1 MKKRHVSLV
10 TPLLSFALVVA
21 VGLILA
27 GWFVVTAEPI
37 RTPYIAPYELPADM
51 QESDRAVQSALQ
63 APLFWESRTAEVD
76 DTGSAEDVV
85 SDTHVDG
92 FRLLGV
98 LGETALVQKGK
109 DDPVR
114 KLRVGETLEGYAVE
128 SISGQGVVLV
138 SAGRRVELAI
148 KSQRPSSIVL
158 QPVN

>member
-1 MKKRHVSLV
+1 MKRYVSLA

-63 APLFWESRTAEVD
+63 APLFWESRTAESDQVD
-76 DTGSAEDVV
+76 GVEEVV
-85 SDTHVDG
+85 SEANIDG

-98 LGETALVQKGK
+98 LGETVLVQKGK

-114 KLRVGETLEGYAVE
+114 KLRVGETLDGYAVE

-158 QPVN
+158 KPVN

>member
-1 MKKRHVSLV
+1 MKRHVSLV
-10 TPLLSFALVVA
+10 TPLLSFALALA
-21 VGLILA
+21 VGLILL
-27 GWFVVTAEPI
+27 GWFIVTAEPI

-51 QESDRAVQSALQ
+51 QESDMAIQSAIK
-63 APLFWESRTAEVD
+63 APLFWASRTAEAD
-76 DTGSAEDVV
+76 AEEAEEVV
-85 SDTHVDG
+85 SDAHIDG

-109 DDPVR
+109 DDPVK
-114 KLRVGETLEGYAVE
+114 KLRVGETLDGYQVE